1 MATGSRVSGRSAT
14 APHASARTYPSARA
28 SKVWQLPPR
37 EVIPAT
43 AHCALTPASKTMLT
57 PATSAVAHSACCSPR
72 IPACSAA
79 RLLEHACHACASTI
93 S

>member
-1 MATGSRVSGRSAT
+1 MV
-14 APHASARTYPSARA
+14 ARLNAMLLVA
-28 SKVWQLPPR
+28 FAVLAQQQQAGALLA
-37 EVIPAT
+37 AT
-43 AHCALTPASKTMLT
+43 AHCALVTASNTMLT

-79 RLLEHACHACASTI
+79 RLLEHAYHACTSTI